1 MLSKDV
7 KARIA
12 RNRRRRIA
20 CRNKHGR
27 EFYRIRP
34 AAAWNNWKSQS
45 PFLPHPWLKDM
56 LKQVD
61 AEAPIPVGGE
71 FDKLMALM
79 KDGFKRGE
87 LFPLIGADRP
97 SQYKSDL
104 FGSMVRRHMSDPA
117 MRKLME
123 ETIVVFPKEHDAKRF
138 MSVTRGKARQGEGA
152 FKIDLEKPWDIVG
165 LMAECLGG
173 DVVDMKHQEEAERR
187 VLEELT
193 QTPDLV
199 LSPMSDIHFG
209 DMKRGMKDGT
219 VSFTTLDS
227 YSSFEDESNDGQRA
241 P

>member
-12 RNRRRRIA
+12 RNKRRRIA

-34 AAAWNNWKSQS
+34 AAAWNNWKS
-45 PFLPHPWLKDM
+45 PFLPNPWLKDII
-56 LKQVD
+56 KTIDPD
-61 AEAPIPVGGE
+61 ATIPVGGV
-71 FDKLMALM
+71 FDKIREMT
-79 KDGFKRGE
+79 KGGFRCGE
-87 LFPLIGADRP
+87 LFPIIGMHRP
-97 SQYKSDL
+97 SEYKSDI
-104 FGSMVRRHMSDPA
+104 FGSMLRRMHDPA
-117 MRKLME
+117 LQKLME

-138 MSVTRGKARQGEGA
+138 MTVTRSKARQDEGA

-165 LMAECLGG
+165 LMAAYLGG

-193 QTPDLV
+193 QTPDVV

-209 DMKRGMKDGT
+209 DLKRGMKDGT

-227 YSSFEDESNDGQRA
+227 YSSFEDENNDGQRT